1 MNRLIFFFL
10 PVVVASLLMGLLS
23 GLVRMGWELPIPP
36 VVGQHGAVML
46 GSFMGTVIIMERVS
60 VFRKIV
66 LWIIPLI
73 NLSSIVF
80 LVLGLN
86 QWAFAALF
94 VGSLGLFAIA
104 IYFYK
109 DLPSLSNF
117 TQIIGALCYSIGN
130 ALLFQTSSYPIALPW
145 WMCFIL
151 FIIVGERL
159 FLTRYLP
166 DSKTKKWLFVL
177 ILCVTCVGLGIPF
190 HAQGLSIT
198 AIGLIG
204 FALWLCKYDM
214 AAKSIKLPGQH
225 RYTGILLLVG
235 YVFLLLSGVFLLA
248 NTGNALSYDLFI
260 HTFFLGFMFTMVFA
274 HGPIIFPGI
283 LGLTV
288 KPYRSF
294 FYIWFC
300 LLIVSVSLRIIGD
313 IALDF
318 YLRSWSGLFSTVA
331 ILGFFVS
338 MATMMMIELRKM
350 KAYSGK

>member
-10 PVVVASLLMGLLS
+10 PVVASTLLFGLLS
-23 GLVRMGWELPIPP
+23 GLVRMGWELPVPP
-36 VVGQHGAVML
+36 VVAHHGAVMV
-46 GSFMGTVIIMERVS
+46 GSFMGSLIIMERVS
-60 VFRKIV
+60 VFRKIA

-73 NLSSIVF
+73 NLSSILF
-80 LVLGLN
+80 FSLGMPEL
-86 QWAFAALF
+86 AFAALF
-94 VGSLGLFAIA
+94 VGSLGLCAIA
-104 IYFYK
+104 FYFYK
-109 DLPSLSNF
+109 DLPSLSNL
-117 TQIIGALCYSIGN
+117 TQIIGSLCYAIGC
-130 ALLFQTSSYPIALPW
+130 ALLFKTSSYPVALPW
-145 WMCFIL
+145 WLCFIL

-166 DSKTKKWLFVL
+166 DSKTKTWLFVL
-177 ILCVTCVGLGIPF
+177 ILCVTCLGLVIPF
-190 HAQGLSIT
+190 HAQGVSIT
-198 AIGLIG
+198 GIGLIG

-214 AAKSIKLPGQH
+214 ATKSIKLPGQH

-235 YVFLLLSGVFLLA
+235 YVFLLLSGVFLLIKTD
-248 NTGNALSYDLFI
+248 NGLSYDLFI

-300 LLIVSVSLRIIGD
+300 LLIASVSLRIIGD
-313 IALDF
+313 ITLDF
-318 YLRSWSGLFSTVA
+318 YLRSWSGLFSTVS

-338 MATMMMIELRKM
+338 MATMMTIEVRKM
-350 KAYSGK
+350 KAVRK